1 MSGKRPVLS
10 IKLGEVQELLAR
22 VRAVVS
28 AEDYATLAGLV
39 EMLLELTRLVREKGA
54 TIARLRR
61 LLGHASTEKTAAVLG
76 GDAAGAA
83 GPASAGGGEH
93 GPETV
98 AAGQGAGGEVATPRT
113 KPKRKGHG
121 RHPASAYAAR
131 HIGVPHPSLH
141 AGDRCPGCVQ
151 GHLYRLAEPAHSL
164 RIFGQAPLIAIS
176 WDCESLRCGACG
188 QVFTASPPAEARGP
202 KYAESAA
209 SMMALM
215 RYGMGL
221 PLHRLAQLQES
232 LGVPVPA
239 STQWEVVL
247 AQVVVLVPVYDEL
260 VRCAADGSV
269 VHNDDTF
276 MRILEFMGKRRV
288 KLLASGQLPDPDR
301 TGLFTTAI
309 VSVTA
314 AGPIALF
321 STGRQHAGENL
332 ADVLAERSAELAPP
346 IQMCDGLDRNL
357 PTGHEVIA
365 SNCLAHGRRHVVD
378 QAESFPEEC
387 RHVLEQLQ
395 IVFANEALCKKHGWA
410 GEERRRFHEA
420 RSGPVMAALEA
431 WMDEQLAEKRIEP
444 NSGLGKAFNYLQ
456 RRWDKLTLFLRVRD
470 APIENNL
477 CERVMK
483 MAIRHR
489 RNSLFYR
496 SPRGARVG
504 DIYMTLIY
512 TAQLHG
518 ENPFRYLTAL
528 LTHERLVAERP
539 ADWLPWTYAATLEQL
554 GQPVAGA
561 A

>member
-1 MSGKRPVLS
+1 MSSKRPVLS
-10 IKLGEVQELLAR
+10 IKLGEVRELLER

-61 LLGHASTEKTAAVLG
+61 LLGHGSTEKTAAVLG
-76 GDAAGAA
+76 EDAKAAANPASSSAGEPGPGATAGPGGAGDAA
-83 GPASAGGGEH
+83 
-93 GPETV
+93 
-98 AAGQGAGGEVATPRT
+98 TPGT
-113 KPKRKGHG
+113 KRKRKGHG
-121 RHPASAYAAR
+121 RHPASAYEAR
-131 HIGVPHPSLH
+131 HIGVPHETLH

-151 GHLYRLAEPAHSL
+151 GNLYRLAEPAPSL
-164 RIFGQAPLIAIS
+164 RIFGQAPLIAIC

-188 QVFTASPPAEARGP
+188 QVFTASPPAEAQGP
-202 KYAESAA
+202 KYSESAA
-209 SMMALM
+209 SMMALL

-221 PLHRLAQLQES
+221 PLNRLARLQES

-247 AQVVVLVPVYDEL
+247 AQVAVLLPVYDQL
-260 VRCAADGSV
+260 VRCAADGSI

-276 MRILEFMGKRRV
+276 MRILEFMGKRRAQ
-288 KLLASGQLPDPDR
+288 LLASGQLPDPDR

-309 VSVTA
+309 VSITA

-332 ADVLAERSAELAPP
+332 ADVLEERSAELAPP

-357 PTGHEVIA
+357 PKGHEIIE
-365 SNCLAHGRRHVVD
+365 SNCLSHGRRHVVD
-378 QAESFPEEC
+378 EAESFPAEC

-395 IVFANEALCKKHGWA
+395 VVFANEALCKMKGWQ
-410 GEERRRFHEA
+410 GEERLRFHQEQ
-420 RSGPVMAALEA
+420 SGPVMASLRA
-431 WMDEQLAEKRIEP
+431 WMNEQLAEKRIEP
-444 NSGLGKAFNYLQ
+444 NSGLGQAFNYLL

-470 APIENNL
+470 APLENNL
-477 CERVMK
+477 CERVLK

-496 SPRGARVG
+496 SQRGARVG
-504 DIYMTLIY
+504 DIHMTLIY

-518 ENPFRYLTAL
+518 ENPLQYLTAL

-539 ADWLPWTYAATLEQL
+539 ADWLPWTYRTTLERLAQ
-554 GQPVAGA
+554 GVARAG
-561 A
+561 